1 MGLQKHSLRKE
12 QASPNEGCWF
22 MEDTD
27 VLKDTEAGEKE
38 LPLDWSSSVGCWK
51 DGDQGEQQGQSGN
64 LR

>member
-1 MGLQKHSLRKE
+1 
-12 QASPNEGCWF
+12 

-38 LPLDWSSSVGCWK
+38 LPLDWSSSVDCWK